1 MKNKKMSLILSI
13 FSLITMLLFLM
24 YQRVSVSFS
33 SITILIIIQTI
44 FIVPLKNLF
53 LKKEEYTKN
62 EIYYLVLTISLAVSS
77 IIIGKALGMYYDSY
91 KIFGTKLSELYL
103 KEQLALLF
111 LVNIIPI
118 FFSFGREQVKTKKDY
133 KFNFIWLAFTSF
145 LFIFG
150 SGELFMQVISGVA
163 SLLAFSLLI
172 NNDYL
177 KKQEEIILLILLVL
191 NTITINLFNVVVLGY
206 MILERKGKI

>member
-1 MKNKKMSLILSI
+1 MKNKKMSLFLSI